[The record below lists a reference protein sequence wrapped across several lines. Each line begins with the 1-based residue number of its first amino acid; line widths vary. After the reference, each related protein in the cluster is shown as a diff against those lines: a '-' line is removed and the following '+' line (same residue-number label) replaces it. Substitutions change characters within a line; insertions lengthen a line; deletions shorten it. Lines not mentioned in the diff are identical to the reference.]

1 MRKKTVLFLILF
13 LLYKIHCVAQVIV
26 GVIINEETQEE
37 IPYVN
42 IGVQNQNIG
51 TVSSPKGE
59 FQLDYLTT
67 KVSDSIIFSSI
78 GYHTQVFT
86 VDSLKSLLAA
96 QNPKVLMKPKI
107 NFLEE
112 VVVNAKKGYLK
123 KYGNG
128 DGNKRKK
135 VGFGPNDNLGREI
148 GTVISSQEKD
158 ALISKVLINIGVNNY
173 GKIKLR
179 LNVYKWTDN
188 EIGERLNKESLY
200 FDTELKEGIWE
211 MDIEKYGIVVSNDF
225 FISLEYIQD
234 MGEYGLYF
242 TFSFNK
248 SPTFMRLT
256 NNSKWEEITYKNK
269 HVSISINTV
278 LSY

>member
-1 MRKKTVLFLILF
+1 MLKKTVLFLIL
-13 LLYKIHCVAQVIV
+13 LLYKMHCFAQVIV
-26 GVIINEETQEE
+26 GVVVNEENQEG

-42 IGVQNQNIG
+42 IGIQNQNIG
-51 TVSSPKGE
+51 TVSSPKGK

-67 KVSDSIIFSSI
+67 KISDTIIFSSI
-78 GYHTQVFT
+78 GYHTQAFT

-112 VVVNAKKGYLK
+112 IVVNSKKGYLK
-123 KYGNG
+123 KLGNG
-128 DGNKRKK
+128 NGKKRKK

-148 GTVISSQEKD
+148 GTVISPQEKD
-158 ALISKVLINIGVNNY
+158 GVISKVLINIGVNNY
-173 GKIKLR
+173 GKIKVR
-179 LNVYKWTDN
+179 VNVYKWKNN
-188 EIGERLNKESLY
+188 EIGERLNNKPLY

-211 MDIEKYGIVVSNDF
+211 INLEKYDIVVPGDF
-225 FISLEYIQD
+225 FISFEYIQD

-248 SPTFMRLT
+248 SPTFMRVT

-269 HVSISINTV
+269 RVSISINTV
-278 LSY
+278 LTY